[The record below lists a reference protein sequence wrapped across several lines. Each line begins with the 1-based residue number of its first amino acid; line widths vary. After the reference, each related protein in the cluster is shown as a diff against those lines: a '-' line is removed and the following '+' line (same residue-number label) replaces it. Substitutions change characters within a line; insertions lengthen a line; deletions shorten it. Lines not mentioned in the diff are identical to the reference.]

1 MSPAYQGKGTSTYHI
16 QKYLQRKYSV
26 LQKFLLEL
34 PDSDS
39 LKLNLNAPV
48 KSYYT
53 DTTITNWYNTLTSY
67 SVERTGMR
75 IPTNSHSYT
84 DNNTKFRA

>member
-1 MSPAYQGKGTSTYHI
+1 MSPAYQGKGTYHI

-39 LKLNLNAPV
+39 LKLNWNAPV

-67 SVERTGMR
+67 SVERTGTR
-75 IPTNSHSYT
+75 YAKKSHSYT